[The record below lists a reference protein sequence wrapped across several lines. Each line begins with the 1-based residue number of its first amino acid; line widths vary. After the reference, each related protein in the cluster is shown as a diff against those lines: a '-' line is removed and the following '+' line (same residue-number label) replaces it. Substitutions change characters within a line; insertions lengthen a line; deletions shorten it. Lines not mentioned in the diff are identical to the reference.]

1 MDEITETMARV
12 AGEAFDAFEQTERGD
27 ETITTLKDNRPQWV
41 FDAVYSAHAG
51 MFPDDWRYDKTQDA
65 FGAIHDAGEGADL
78 VETGDEF
85 TDGAVDIYTHDRLT
99 WLASNLNRP
108 SYVDEARAEG
118 LIGEDA
124 DEVERIGV
132 GQYMEARE
140 IWAAVCQAVE
150 DRAEEISEE
159 IELQLPDFLEGYVT
173 AALWADCL
181 PAEGDPEGESG
192 GREHLTMRDDA
203 RESLAEDC
211 RAFIEANLADLERYA
226 EHAISATPVD
236 VGKPYGGDAALRV
249 AAWER
254 AGHDFWLTRNG
265 HGAGFWDRGLG
276 DLGDRLTEA
285 AKVYGEV
292 LVIDCGDGT
301 ADTL

>member
-12 AGEAFDAFEQTERGD
+12 AGEAFDAFEQRERGD
-27 ETITTLKDNRPQWV
+27 ETITTLKDDRPQWV
-41 FDAVYSAHAG
+41 FDAVYSSHAG
-51 MFPDDWRYDKTQDA
+51 GTASMMFPDDWRYDKTQDA

-78 VETGDEF
+78 IETGDAF
-85 TDGAVDIYTHDRLT
+85 ADGAVDIYTHDRLT

-108 SYVDEARAEG
+108 SYVDDARAEG
-118 LIGEDA
+118 LLSEDA
-124 DEVERIGV
+124 DEVERIGL

-173 AALWADCL
+173 AALWVDCL

-211 RAFIEANLADLERYA
+211 RAFIAHNLADLEEYA
-226 EHAISATPVD
+226 ERRAIDPSQGSV
-236 VGKPYGGDAALRV
+236 
-249 AAWER
+249 WEY